1 MSIYKYLAA
10 DRVQALDTATLRATQ
25 ASALN
30 DPFELKPFFR
40 TVFGMNDLNRVLD
53 ERASNDSILDE
64 VYARLPDQVRS
75 ALSRAQIRLLLDRED
90 MQLVLNRTRQEVRTL
105 IESML
110 PDLSERARKML
121 HDKLEHMVGIVS
133 FTDDPQSHLMWAHY
147 ASEHK
152 GFVIE
157 FDEAQP
163 FFDQR
168 RSAEDEFLHLRPVQY
183 MPASHVHESLGDLDG
198 TAVLC
203 VKQSDWAYERELR
216 LLVPVNPADQPG
228 INEPV
233 HLVHF
238 PRSCVQRVILGHR
251 ASDTVESELREILQ
265 RHAEYANVEVW
276 RASADYSSGLIAINP
291 T

>member
-10 DRVQALDTATLRATQ
+10 NRVQALDTATLRATQ

-40 TVFGMNDLNRVLD
+40 TVFGMDDLNRVLD

-64 VYARLPDQVRS
+64 VYAGLPDQVRS
-75 ALSRAQIRLLLDRED
+75 ALSRAQVRLLLERED
-90 MQLVLNRTRQEVRTL
+90 MQLVLNRTRQEVRTH
-105 IESML
+105 IENML
-110 PDLSERARKML
+110 PAFSERTRRML
-121 HDKLEHMVGIVS
+121 HDKLEHTVGIVS
-133 FTDDPQSHLMWAHY
+133 FTDDPQSQLMWAHY

-157 FDEAQP
+157 FDEAHS

-183 MPASHVHESLGDLDG
+183 MPASHAHESLGDLDG

-216 LLVPVNPADQPG
+216 LLVPVNPDDQPEVT
-228 INEPV
+228 EPV
-233 HLVHF
+233 HLIHF

-251 ASDTVESELREILQ
+251 ASDTVESELRAILQ
-265 RHAEYANVEVW
+265 RHVGYANAEIW
-276 RASADYSSGLIAINP
+276 RASADYSSGSIVINP
-291 T
+291 A